1 MTPTTPA
8 EPRTVELTVPGICC
22 TECMQGVDIALR
34 HAAGVADLR
43 ILGTAEKVRV
53 TYDPDVTTPEDVVRA
68 VERVGH
74 PVQSWRPARG
84 TTASAT
90 PPASS
95 APARPA
101 PLPKEEIDKRRAAL
115 GLDTPLHAVR
125 DHGFATLRLA
135 FVGFVGLLALSE
147 IAGESLGLFRSVE
160 ERIPAPVALAAA
172 ALGGFPI
179 FRGAILGL
187 RARQINTDLV
197 MSVGILAAAASGE
210 FIPAALIVFFVIAA
224 HYLEE
229 LTVGRS
235 RRAMQ
240 ELVALVPRTARVKR
254 AGGVG
259 EEEVPVEALRA
270 GDVVVVRTGER
281 IPIDGRVATGQATVN
296 QAAITGESIPV
307 EKGPG
312 AEVFA
317 ATVAEGGYLEVRVLA
332 VGEDT
337 TLGRIVQLVEE
348 AEANKAPVQKFAD
361 RFSTVFLPIVLAVAG
376 GTFLVTHHALAAVAV
391 LVAACPCGVGLATPL
406 SVVAAVGAGAR
417 RGLLIKGGLYLE
429 LLAKADT
436 LLVDKTG
443 TLTHGRPRVT
453 DVVPWGAESTDALV
467 ALAAALEH
475 YSEHPLARTVLDEAV
490 RRTLTLAP
498 AMDVELLPSRGLV
511 GSVDGRALVL
521 GTRRLLAERGIA
533 LSEADE
539 GAMAALEAE
548 GKTVL
553 LLAGDGVL
561 LGVLAAADTLRPEA
575 PAALARVRAL
585 GVRRVVLLT
594 GDNERVA
601 AAVARQAGIAEVA
614 ANLLPEDKIATVR
627 RLQGEGRRVIMV
639 GDGIN
644 DAPALT
650 QADIGIAMGVAGT
663 DVALEAADVALMRD
677 DWMEVP
683 QAIELGRRTYRTIR
697 QNIIFGIGFNVLVI
711 GLAAV
716 GLIGPVIAAASQ
728 AVPDIAVALNASRLL
743 RSGRQDKESSTP

>member
-179 FRGAILGL
+179 FRGTILGL

-240 ELVALVPRTARVKR
+240 ELVALAPRTARVKR

-376 GTFLVTHHALAAVAV
+376 ATFLVTHHALAAVAV

-498 AMDVELLPSRGLV
+498 AMDVEPLPSRGLV

-561 LGVLAAADTLRPEA
+561 LG
-575 PAALARVRAL
+575 AL
-585 GVRRVVLLT
+585 
-594 GDNERVA
+594 A

>member
-1 MTPTTPA
+1 VTPT
-8 EPRTVELTVPGICC
+8 EPKTVELTVPGICC

-34 HAAGVADLR
+34 RAAGVADLR

-53 TYDPDVTTPEDVVRA
+53 TYDPDVTTPEDVVRV
-68 VERVGH
+68 VEHVGH
-74 PVQSWRPARG
+74 PVESWRPARG
-84 TTASAT
+84 VTTWTTAPASFA
-90 PPASS
+90 PASFAPASS
-95 APARPA
+95 VL
-101 PLPKEEIDKRRAAL
+101 LPTEETDERRAAL
-115 GLDTPLHAVR
+115 GLDTPLQAVR
-125 DHGFATLRLA
+125 GHGFATLRLA
-135 FVGFVGLLALSE
+135 FVGFVGLLALAE
-147 IAGESLGLFRSVE
+147 VAGESLGLFRAVE
-160 ERIPAPVALAAA
+160 ERIPMPIALAAV

-179 FRGAILGL
+179 FRGALLGL
-187 RARQINTDLV
+187 RARQVNTDLV
-197 MSVGILAAAASGE
+197 MSVGILAATAIGD

-254 AGGVG
+254 AGS
-259 EEEVPVEALRA
+259 EEDVPVAALRT
-270 GDVVVVRTGER
+270 GDVVVVRPGER

-317 ATVAEGGYLEVRVLA
+317 ATVAEGGYLEVQVLA

-376 GTFLVTHHALAAVAV
+376 MTFLVTHHALAAVAV

-406 SVVAAVGAGAR
+406 SVVAAVGSGAR

-443 TLTHGRPRVT
+443 TLTHGHPRVT
-453 DVVPWGAESTDALV
+453 DIVSWGETSPDKIV
-467 ALAAALEH
+467 GLAAALEH
-475 YSEHPLARTVLDEAV
+475 YSEHPLARTVLNEAA
-490 RRTLTLAP
+490 RRGLAP
-498 AMDVELLPSRGLV
+498 VPVADVELLPSRGLV
-511 GSVDGRALVL
+511 GHVNGRALVL

-533 LSEADE
+533 LSDADE
-539 GAMAALEAE
+539 RAVATLEVE

-553 LLAGDGVL
+553 LLAADGAL
-561 LGVLAAADTLRPEA
+561 LGALAAADTLRPEA
-575 PAALARVRAL
+575 PTALARVRAL

-601 AAVARQAGIAEVA
+601 AAVARQVGITEVA

-650 QADIGIAMGVAGT
+650 QADVGIAMGVAGT

-697 QNIIFGIGFNVLVI
+697 QNIVFGIGFNVLVI
-711 GLAAV
+711 GLAAAS
-716 GLIGPVIAAASQ
+716 LIGPVIAAASQ

-743 RSGRQDKESSTP
+743 RFGRQDMEINAR